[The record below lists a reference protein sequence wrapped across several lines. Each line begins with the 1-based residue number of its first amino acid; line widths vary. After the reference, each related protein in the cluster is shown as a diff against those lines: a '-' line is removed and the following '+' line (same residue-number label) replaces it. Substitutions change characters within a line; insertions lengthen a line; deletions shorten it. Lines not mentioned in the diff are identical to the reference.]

1 MNIAQPFST
10 ALITV
15 AQARQLAK
23 KPLRGFEA
31 TDGDLLLC
39 HVLDCDIHF
48 LLVHADVKLTGTQHQ
63 QFLKLIEARR
73 TGHPVAYLTGT
84 RGFWSL
90 NLQVT
95 PATLIP
101 RPDTECLVALALSKL
116 KAGDIVVD
124 IGTGS
129 GAIALALAAE
139 RSDIQVIATDIS
151 GEAIAIA
158 KQNALAHKLQSV
170 TFRQC
175 SWLSEFENRSLN
187 MVVSNPPYIAQ
198 ADPHLNQ
205 GDLRFE
211 PITALA
217 SGCDGLDAIRILI
230 QDAPRVLISGGW
242 LLLEH
247 GYQQSQAVQVL
258 LKQAGFM
265 AISTHQDLGQNDR
278 VVMGQW
284 P

>member
-1 MNIAQPFST
+1 MI
-10 ALITV
+10 IV

-23 KPLRGFEA
+23 QALIGFEA

-39 HVLDCDIHF
+39 HVLDRDMHY
-48 LLVHADVKLTGTQHQ
+48 LLVHADTRLTVAQHQ
-63 QFLKLIEARR
+63 QLLRLIDARKD
-73 TGHPVAYLTGT
+73 GQPVAYLTGN

-116 KAGDIVVD
+116 KVGDIVAD

-139 RSDIQVIATDIS
+139 RADIQVIATDIS
-151 GEAIAIA
+151 GEALAIA
-158 KQNALAHKLQSV
+158 KQNALTHKLQSV
-170 TFRQC
+170 TFRQT
-175 SWLSEFENRSLN
+175 SWLNEFENRSLN
-187 MVVSNPPYIAQ
+187 MVVSNPPYISQ

-217 SGCDGLDAIRILI
+217 SGEDGLDAIRILI
-230 QDAPRVLISGGW
+230 QDAPRVLTSDGW

-247 GYQQSQAVQVL
+247 GYQQSQAVQTL

-265 AISTHQDLGQNDR
+265 AISAHQDFGQNDR